1 MGAGT
6 AVGGWTR
13 RAAWPR
19 SAALALFHRCC
30 CCCCCI
36 ILAGQYQIGLLVLDS
51 SGGNAVAQKNIEVG
65 PPVNDPRKQP
75 RPPIIPD
82 IDGPLEAEAGGEL
95 LLPAIT
101 DPNNDPVNV
110 VWQVRQNNKLVKE
123 GTGGNL
129 VLDGVAPGEYQIQ
142 VSACAVFV
150 C

>member
-1 MGAGT
+1 LLSAT
-6 AVGGWTR
+6 ASCSLL
-13 RAAWPR
+13 
-19 SAALALFHRCC
+19 SAAVCC
-30 CCCCCI
+30 TASNNI
-36 ILAGQYQIGLLVLDS
+36 TGQYQIGLLVLDS

-75 RPPIIPD
+75 RPPIIPE

-110 VWQVRQNNKLVKE
+110 VWQIRQNNKLVKE

-129 VLDGVAPGEYQIQ
+129 VLDGVAPGEFQIQ
-142 VSACAVFV
+142 VSVLAQFV
-150 C
+150 LVHSLP